1 MASSNSCTSDITF
14 QYFLYL
20 IRIHIHRDQPNYID
34 PFNMENIKY
43 IDVKRLF
50 QFIVEHKLE
59 LIIFPIL
66 KRIDL
71 PEFNLK
77 KLYQRCFQITKKQLI
92 MEKFLSE
99 IVQRFNETK
108 INNVVLKGALLD
120 KLIYGSARKRV
131 CGDIDILIQIED
143 LYEAHKHLID
153 LGFSL
158 SKEGEYTLNF
168 IKKYPFS
175 KNSIKDILYIHKD
188 SNILLELHWKILIVG
203 NLKEQ
208 IEEYEYGFR
217 NYNFLQK
224 EYCLAYLVI
233 HGYRSG
239 WHRLKWMIDIIDF
252 VKVVNIDKKV
262 FQNILLGE
270 QREYRSLTDLNFL
283 LKELFNFESDI
294 LQIDGNISFFQKI
307 ACKYR
312 VNHIKSI
319 IYKSKSHL
327 KDYNLKIISK
337 KFLYHLLVYPNKK
350 DYFKS
355 YMVYLFYKIGKLRK

>member
-1 MASSNSCTSDITF
+1 MVLSNNYQSDITF

-20 IRIHIHRDQPNYID
+20 IRTHVHRNNPDYVD
-34 PFNMENIKY
+34 PFNMESIKHV
-43 IDVKRLF
+43 DVKRLY
-50 QFIVEHKLE
+50 QFIAEHKLE

-66 KRIDL
+66 KRMNL
-71 PEFNLK
+71 PEFNLR

-92 MEKFLSE
+92 MEKSLSE
-99 IVQRFNETK
+99 IVQRFNENK

-143 LYEAHKHLID
+143 LHDAHNHLVD

-175 KNSIKDILYIHKD
+175 KSSIKDVLYIHKD
-188 SNILLELHWKILIVG
+188 NNIVLELHWKILIVG

-217 NYNFLQK
+217 NYNILQK
-224 EYCLAYLVI
+224 EYCLAYLII

-239 WHRLKWMIDIIDF
+239 WHRLKWVIDIIDF

-270 QREYRSLTDLNFL
+270 QREYKSFMDFNFL
-283 LKELFNFESDI
+283 LKELFNFESNI
-294 LQIDGNISFFQKI
+294 LHIDRNMGFFQKI

-312 VNHIKSI
+312 VNYIKKI
-319 IYKSKSHL
+319 IYESKSLL
-327 KDYNLKIISK
+327 KGYNLKTISK
-337 KFLYHLLVYPNKK
+337 RFLYHLLVYPNKK

-355 YMVYLFYKIGKLRK
+355 YMVYIFYKIGKSRK